1 MAEEK
6 DLKQAKVVFDS
17 VCQMLDGEGWKYDRN
32 DAELRIDTG
41 VKSDDLPIKLIIR
54 VDAERQLVTLLSHI
68 PFAVAED
75 KLVELAIA
83 VSVVNNR
90 LVDGCFDYN
99 ILSGDIFFRIT
110 NTYRE
115 SILGEDMFRYML
127 YAACNMIDEYNDKFL
142 MIAKGVISLEQF
154 IQEQNA

>member
-6 DLKQAKVVFDS
+6 DLKQAQAVFDS
-17 VCQMLDGEGWKYDRN
+17 VCQMLDGQGWKYDRN
-32 DAELRIDTG
+32 DEELRIDTG
-41 VKSDDLPIKLIIR
+41 VSGDDLPMKLVIL
-54 VDAERQLVTLLSHI
+54 VDAERQLVTLISHI

-75 KLVELAIA
+75 KRVEMAVA

-99 ILSGDIFFRIT
+99 ILGGDIFFRIT

-115 SILGEDMFRYML
+115 SILGEEMFKYML

-142 MIAKGVISLEQF
+142 MIAKGIISLEQF